1 MASEGHCFETAAA
14 AAAATTTAA
23 AAGLDDTL
31 FAGIDGKELIFDQN
45 KVKLLKTEPK
55 N

>member
-14 AAAATTTAA
+14 AATTTTTTAA
-23 AAGLDDTL
+23 AGLADIL
-31 FAGIDGKELIFDQN
+31 FWKELIFDQN